1 MKRLLSL
8 TVVALLL
15 TLCTAGIVSASSPA
29 SKPKIVSVIDSD
41 TFLLDNGSLWRDD
54 FDGARRNQ
62 FNLVSIEETDTGGWG
77 LTAGGKVV
85 SWGYLEKSKE
95 LPYMK
100 EVAQLSKYGYW
111 LKKDGTVWN
120 HDEEVAG
127 LSNIRLLDAR
137 GHVLAALSN
146 SGDIYKKQGSGKP
159 ELIANVP
166 NAVSVHVN
174 DYDTIVVD
182 KEGTV
187 THYAPF
193 QKEPV
198 TVTTDADNVQWFEP
212 QQLLIT
218 KKDGTV
224 WVSDRTNKFAMEQI
238 HNLKDIV
245 KMTSPDS
252 GSSVYFQQKD
262 GSWNVFS
269 EEGIEKMKVPE
280 MKSIKLIVTRTT
292 PKVGDHFLIAV
303 EEQYTNGYTHKRY
316 PNKDELVIDQP
327 QLIERVP
334 DNKFKARG
342 VGETSVKITAHGLSS
357 QAKISV
363 SLDEPLQHAI
373 QKDGIVYLPLKSVF
387 QTLGGKVTSVP
398 STKEHHI
405 QLGSKKIKLQSGS
418 KLATVDGMAYTMK
431 GVVQTAGGTT
441 VFPAELLKHMVQAN
455 ISWDNHL
462 KRAII
467 KFGSAKMIVQSDE
480 TAKVQKRAKQGEL
493 AKYIGKSYWINHFQ
507 GWERFNKL
515 TVTDIVPDG
524 TLYTVVFKHANGK
537 MLTGYPM
544 STSEVTWLF
553 TDQTQLLNYDPYKRY
568 KWSKSVWEKI
578 KNEKVSTGMTK
589 EQVLMSWGQPRNT
602 SYITG
607 GNITVE
613 SWGYGS
619 GSSLSIITFTNG
631 KVTGIYQ

>member
-29 SKPKIVSVIDSD
+29 SKPKIVSVIDSG
-41 TFLLDNGSLWRDD
+41 TFLLDDGTFWKTDHHGLRKNRSSFVTIEGS
-54 FDGARRNQ
+54 GMA
-62 FNLVSIEETDTGGWG
+62 GWG
-77 LTAGGKVV
+77 LTDNGKVI
-85 SWGYLEKSKE
+85 SWNYSSGKAEY
-95 LPYMK
+95 PYMTD
-100 EVAQLSKYGYW
+100 VAQLSRDGWW

-120 HDEEVAG
+120 FDEKIEG
-127 LSNIRLLDAR
+127 LSNITYIN
-137 GHVLAALSN
+137 GNAALSSN
-146 SGDIYKKQGSGKP
+146 GDVYSIEAGSP
-159 ELIANVP
+159 NLVVTIP
-166 NAVSVHVN
+166 NAVSAHVYM
-174 DYDTIVVD
+174 DDTIVVD

-187 THYAPF
+187 THHF
-193 QKEPV
+193 FLNKEPL
-198 TVTTDADNVQWFEP
+198 TVTTDAVDVMWFGSR
-212 QQLLIT
+212 QLLIT
-218 KKDGTV
+218 KKDGSV
-224 WVSDRTNKFAMEQI
+224 WVADQSLGFQMKQI
-238 HNLKDIV
+238 QDMKDIV
-245 KMTSPDS
+245 KMY
-252 GSSVYFQQKD
+252 SSKSENLAFLQNKN
-262 GSWNVFS
+262 GSWFS
-269 EEGIEKMKVPE
+269 YSIYDGIKEIKVPE
-280 MKSIKLIVTRTT
+280 VKALKLIVTRTT

-334 DNKFKARG
+334 DNKFKVRG
-342 VGETSVKITAHGLSS
+342 VGETGVKITAHGLSS

-363 SLDEPLQHAI
+363 SLDEPLQNAI
-373 QKDGIVYLPLKSVF
+373 QKDGVVYLPLKSVF
-387 QTLGGKVTSVP
+387 QTIGGKVTSNP

-405 QLGSKKIKLQSGS
+405 QLGSKKIKLKSGS
-418 KLATVDGMAYTMK
+418 KVATVDGKAYTMK

-441 VFPAELLKHMVQAN
+441 VFPAELLKHILQAN
-455 ISWDNHL
+455 ISWDNGW
-462 KRAII
+462 KEVTI

-480 TAKVQKRAKQGEL
+480 TAKIEKREQLGDL
-493 AKYIGKSYWINHFQ
+493 VKYIGKSYWINHFQ
-507 GWERFNKL
+507 SWERFNKV
-515 TVTDIVPDG
+515 TITDIVPIDSHFII
-524 TLYTVVFKHANGK
+524 VFKHANGK
-537 MLTGYPM
+537 TLQSYEM
-544 STSEVTWLF
+544 SASKVE
-553 TDQTQLLNYDPYKRY
+553 QLLTDSYYFMNYDPYKRY

>member
-8 TVVALLL
+8 SVVALLL
-15 TLCTAGIVSASSPA
+15 ALCTAGIVSASSPA

-41 TFLLDNGSLWRDD
+41 TFLLDDGALWRKD

-62 FNLVSIEETDTGGWG
+62 FNLVSIEETDMGGWG

-85 SWGYLEKSKE
+85 SWEYIGKSKE

-137 GHVLAALSN
+137 DGMLAALSH
-146 SGDIYKKQGSGKP
+146 SGDIYTKQGSGRP

-174 DYDTIVVD
+174 TYDTIVVD

-193 QKEPV
+193 QKEPL
-198 TVTTDADNVQWFEP
+198 TVTTDAVNVQWYEP

-224 WVSDRTNKFAMEQI
+224 WVSDRTNKFEMKQI
-238 HNLKDIV
+238 HDLKDIV
-245 KMTSPDS
+245 KMSSSDS
-252 GSSVYFQQKD
+252 DNRIYFQQKD

-269 EEGIEKMKVPE
+269 EEGIQKMKVPE
-280 MKSIKLIVTRTT
+280 MKSIKLIVTRPT
-292 PKVGDHFLIAV
+292 PNVGDQFLIAV

-316 PNKDELVIDQP
+316 PKNDELVIDQP
-327 QLIERVP
+327 QLIERIP
-334 DNKFKARG
+334 DNKFKARA
-342 VGETSVKITAHGLSS
+342 VGETGVKITANGLSS

-363 SLDEPLQHAI
+363 SLDEPLQKAI
-373 QKDGIVYLPLKSVF
+373 QKDGVVYLPLKSVF
-387 QTLGGKVTSVP
+387 QTIGGKVTSVP

-418 KLATVDGMAYTMK
+418 KIATVDGKAYTMK

-441 VFPAELLKHMVQAN
+441 VFPAELLKHILQAT
-455 ISWDNHL
+455 ISWDNQL
-462 KRAII
+462 KQAII

-480 TAKVQKRAKQGEL
+480 TAKVQKRAKQGDL

-515 TVTDIVPDG
+515 TVTDIVPKD
-524 TLYTVVFKHANGK
+524 TFYTVVFKHANGK
-537 MLTGYPM
+537 TLTSYPM
-544 STSEVTWLF
+544 SASEVTWLF
-553 TDQTQLLNYDPYKRY
+553 SDQTQLLNYDPYKRY
-568 KWSKSVWEKI
+568 KWSKSIWEKI
-578 KNEKVSTGMTK
+578 KKERVATGMTK
-589 EQVLMSWGQPRNT
+589 EQVLMSWGKPKHT
-602 SYITG
+602 SYITS
-607 GNITVE
+607 GNLTVE

-631 KVTGIYQ
+631 KVTGMYQ